1 MQVAGIAEY
10 TLIYEPDAV
19 AIEYGYYK
27 NLSKEFDAKPLT
39 VLFVGV
45 GFAASQAFIVQ
56 YTKVKTPMGCNTQ
69 DHFKILHYASSQE
82 VSSSKIDSILFDLT
96 LQSYEDQKN
105 PSDPDI
111 KGDSA
116 VYFQLFPR
124 ILKAKESFSHEGFNR
139 VFYPL

>member
-1 MQVAGIAEY
+1 
-10 TLIYEPDAV
+10 
-19 AIEYGYYK
+19 
-27 NLSKEFDAKPLT
+27 
-39 VLFVGV
+39 
-45 GFAASQAFIVQ
+45 
-56 YTKVKTPMGCNTQ
+56 MGCNTQ

>member
-1 MQVAGIAEY
+1 M
-10 TLIYEPDAV
+10 
-19 AIEYGYYK
+19 K
-27 NLSKEFDAKPLT
+27 RFLSL
-39 VLFVGV
+39 LLMMILLLC
-45 GFAASQAFIVQ
+45 AASSLADASELTPAQIANLQRLAGTEDALWQEGTSPTADMSAFQLWQWTDWLLSHRVRS
-56 YTKVKTPMGCNTQ
+56 
-69 DHFKILHYASSQE
+69 LRSA
-82 VSSSKIDSILFDLT
+82 

-105 PSDPDI
+105 PSDPAI